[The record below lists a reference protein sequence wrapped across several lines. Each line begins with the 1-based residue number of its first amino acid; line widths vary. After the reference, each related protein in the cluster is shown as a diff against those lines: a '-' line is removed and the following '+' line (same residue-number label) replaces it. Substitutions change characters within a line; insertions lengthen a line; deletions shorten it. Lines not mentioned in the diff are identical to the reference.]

1 MAKNKALERANRLT
15 IAVPSTVKS
24 GDPVMV
30 GALNGVAETD
40 YNALSGK
47 ASVCLEGAYF
57 LAVVGSSQLSP
68 IVGAAIKVGDPI
80 YWDGGSLDSTTN
92 VTTGGTLNANP
103 TDNPVFGH
111 ALDALDSAASGTIR
125 VRLRN

>member
-15 IAVPSTVKS
+15 VAVPSTVKS
-24 GDPVMV
+24 GDPILV

-40 YNALSGK
+40 YSAASGK

-57 LAVVGSSQLSP
+57 LAVVGSSSLSP
-68 IVGAAIKVGDPI
+68 VTGVAIKVGDPI
-80 YWDGGSLDSTTN
+80 YWDGGSTDSDN
-92 VTTGGTLNANP
+92 VTTGGTLNANS
-103 TDNPVFGH
+103 TDNPIFGH